1 MTLTLHCKYTADT
14 DGCNIEPFN
23 LCTDFNTIEWFHI
36 GFLHIDFGVSKSR
49 PDTKHCIVV
58 FKENFKELYKT
69 FYFKN
74 SVLFTHIKL
83 KIPVEFLK
91 RQMTL
96 NQRELCITPQS
107 LWIRGNYSNWG
118 HCKYIRIRKIWYPS
132 KILQILTNEDIPLEI
147 ETGCNLQSFKC
158 FI

>member
-1 MTLTLHCKYTADT
+1 MDATLSPLTSVLISIQSSDFTLVFCTLILALV
-14 DGCNIEPFN
+14 N
-23 LCTDFNTIEWFHI
+23 LDPY
-36 GFLHIDFGVSKSR
+36 S
-49 PDTKHCIVV
+49 DTKHCIVV

-83 KIPVEFLK
+83 KISVEFLK

>member
-1 MTLTLHCKYTADT
+1 MDATLSPLTSVLISIQSSDFTLVFCTLILASV
-14 DGCNIEPFN
+14 N
-23 LCTDFNTIEWFHI
+23 LDPY
-36 GFLHIDFGVSKSR
+36 S
-49 PDTKHCIVV
+49 DTKHCIVV

-74 SVLFTHIKL
+74 SVLFTHINL
-83 KIPVEFLK
+83 KISVEFLK

-96 NQRELCITPQS
+96 NQRELCIKPQS